1 MRRLPVPRLG
11 RGRARPVLGAVTAV
25 LLTALT
31 AQLPAA
37 APASAAPA
45 PASATSSSSAT
56 PGTPDTE
63 ALCGTPR
70 PGHFGCFAV
79 RRTDAPRTRVRADG
93 TVTPEGYGPADLRS
107 AYSLPADG
115 GAGATIAIVDAYDNP
130 RAEQDLATYRAQ
142 YGLPACTTDNGSGA
156 RRGGHGPIFAETGGL
171 LRGRNGDDIGPNA

>member
-1 MRRLPVPRLG
+1 MRRPPVPRPG

-25 LLTALT
+25 LLAALT

-37 APASAAPA
+37 AASAAPA
-45 PASATSSSSAT
+45 APPAASSSPAT

-79 RRTDAPRTRVRADG
+79 RRTGATRTRVRADG

-115 GAGATIAIVDAYDNP
+115 GAGATIAIVD
-130 RAEQDLATYRAQ
+130 
-142 YGLPACTTDNGSGA
+142 
-156 RRGGHGPIFAETGGL
+156 
-171 LRGRNGDDIGPNA
+171 